1 MHCSGCCLCRPW
13 TMLIAPALATYPFYL
28 HDYNEHE
35 QHEHEHGNVLWW
47 TCFSQLHSHDD
58 IDHDG
63 KHDLC
68 WKRWFASESELFIAL
83 IIESKISYLHSAPSS
98 LSTPFLLLGY
108 HLSMQ
113 NCHGPP
119 CDDLHLRKGCFAKA
133 SLQEESRD
141 MEQGKIMKMV
151 PCLIWES
158 RFSCFCATTICHLR
172 LFYVWCSVSYTI
184 YWEGYGGVAKVV
196 LVENAGKCWGFVF
209 WKAIDLMQLS
219 SLRKRCCISILE
231 EERCLW

>member
-1 MHCSGCCLCRPW
+1 MLGGRVRYAGSTCLVCSFELAVSLDILFDLTCSVQAAACVGLERCWLP
-13 TMLIAPALATYPFYL
+13 PALATYPFYL
-28 HDYNEHE
+28 HDHNEHE

-47 TCFSQLHSHDD
+47 TCFSRLHSHDD

-68 WKRWFASESELFIAL
+68 WKRWFASASELFIAL

-172 LFYVWCSVSYTI
+172 LFYVWCSV
-184 YWEGYGGVAKVV
+184 
-196 LVENAGKCWGFVF
+196 L
-209 WKAIDLMQLS
+209 
-219 SLRKRCCISILE
+219 
-231 EERCLW
+231 